1 MAKKQTIEHMIH
13 STLKDKISFGQ
24 SKHFDKQS
32 LGFGES
38 SYKIYSYSTYNTY
51 LKECQ
56 QYGQWLKDSKGI
68 SKVSNLSDTE
78 KFAIEYLQERLES
91 GVSVYTV
98 KMERSALSMLYGSRI
113 NIEMPKRDNK
123 EIYRSRAET
132 KNDKHHSREG
142 KYKDLFT
149 VALATG
155 GRRSDIQKLT
165 VNDFKEKDGL
175 LYVEFK
181 QSKGGRDRLAP
192 VRVDLTPR
200 IKEIIEEAKQ
210 AGSIRLFG
218 HIPKE
223 IDIHGLRREYAQS
236 LYKDITENR
245 ELRDIYLSNYPP
257 RNEDV
262 KRSIYKDRDTKQTY
276 DRDDVYVVTQALG
289 HNRIDVS
296 VTHYLK
302 R

>member
-1 MAKKQTIEHMIH
+1 MAKKQTIEHIIH
-13 STLKDKISFGQ
+13 NTLKGKIAFGQ
-24 SKHFDKQS
+24 SKHTDKQS

-51 LKECQ
+51 LKECE
-56 QYGQWLKDSKGI
+56 QYAQFLKDKGI
-68 SKVSNLSDTE
+68 EKVADLSITE
-78 KFAIEYLQERLES
+78 QYAIEYLQERLDS

-123 EIYRSRAET
+123 EIYRSRVET
-132 KNDKHHSREG
+132 KNDKHHSRDG
-142 KYKDLFT
+142 KYKDLFD